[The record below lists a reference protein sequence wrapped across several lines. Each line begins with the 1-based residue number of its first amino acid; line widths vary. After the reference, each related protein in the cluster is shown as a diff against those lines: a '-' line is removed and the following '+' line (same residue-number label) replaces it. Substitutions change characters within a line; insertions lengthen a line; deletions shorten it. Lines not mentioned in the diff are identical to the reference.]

1 MASTWG
7 LGRLGAGVCHMGGC
21 HRSKLEEAIC
31 DVTRGPGEETMGAPA
46 EGCAE
51 QSCQSCGAGEEPGRA
66 HDPSGICLW
75 PGEEILPPSIP
86 CTPQP
91 WWDPKAPTAPAEQT
105 RVAGHLLPPS
115 GGLQGRWLS
124 ESAWGPGCPGSSSQA
139 LRATGPWSSHFR
151 LLIKETRLLPPVR
164 KRGRPEKDLP
174 GSGLSRGR
182 RQSQDQRRVGTPGP
196 PAAFPPSSSSSEVSA
211 EQTPGLR
218 GGAAPPGSAGKWLP
232 QGKAASLPQS
242 CLQGATLTS
251 VSLPPIL
258 PQEGGHPMV
267 WGSSP
272 APRWE

>member
-1 MASTWG
+1 MR
-7 LGRLGAGVCHMGGC
+7 RL
-21 HRSKLEEAIC
+21 
-31 DVTRGPGEETMGAPA
+31 GAPA

-51 QSCQSCGAGEEPGRA
+51 QSCRSCGAGEEPGRA

-75 PGEEILPPSIP
+75 PGEEKAATQYPLHPSALVGPQGTDCTSRTDKGGWASAATKWRIARSLAQRERLGPRVSRKLLAGPPS
-86 CTPQP
+86 
-91 WWDPKAPTAPAEQT
+91 T
-105 RVAGHLLPPS
+105 RTLVFSL
-115 GGLQGRWLS
+115 
-124 ESAWGPGCPGSSSQA
+124 
-139 LRATGPWSSHFR
+139 R

-164 KRGRPEKDLP
+164 KRGRPEKVLP

-232 QGKAASLPQS
+232 QGKAASRPQS